1 MDLGAYEKIEL
12 YKDLAKQNG
21 IEIPRLR
28 GYRLMEE
35 EKPFSKADI
44 DKWKKECEV
53 SVAEDLCCARPF
65 WKANARSLEFSSY
78 TDINLE
84 YFLFENP
91 NKDEIGYQKY
101 VGIRWDRIHGW
112 KRKELKFAIKKQKKK
127 IQKQYDA
134 WNKYAGKKDVLYI
147 HSRMGGYNWIDY
159 SEKEKI
165 TQALWFLERVDDA
178 YDCTYCDFYAK
189 IEKK

>member
-21 IEIPRLR
+21 
-28 GYRLMEE
+28 YRLMEE
-35 EKPFSKADI
+35 EKPFSKVDI

-91 NKDEIGYQKY
+91 NKDE
-101 VGIRWDRIHGW
+101 
-112 KRKELKFAIKKQKKK
+112 
-127 IQKQYDA
+127 
-134 WNKYAGKKDVLYI
+134 
-147 HSRMGGYNWIDY
+147 MG
-159 SEKEKI
+159 
-165 TQALWFLERVDDA
+165 
-178 YDCTYCDFYAK
+178 
-189 IEKK
+189 